1 MLFAPSGP
9 QSPRRRNRIKAILTT
24 MGLVLALYLLF
35 FTPDSR
41 NPARAERGS
50 YAQQRGTDKPDAVA
64 RKQKELVVA
73 SMKDDDTSW
82 LYEFFP
88 EWSKSVYVVDDKQAP
103 LTVTQ
108 NKGRESMVY
117 LT

>member
-9 QSPRRRNRIKAILTT
+9 QGPRRRNRIKAILTT
-24 MGLVLALYLLF
+24 VGIVLAIYLF
-35 FTPDSR
+35 FFQPAHK
-41 NPARAERGS
+41 NPARTDRGS
-50 YAQQRGTDKPDAVA
+50 YAQQRGTDKPDTASGK
-64 RKQKELVVA
+64 RKELVVA
-73 SMKDDDTSW
+73 SMKDDNTSW

-88 EWSKSVYVVDDKQAP
+88 DWTKSVYVVDDKQAP
-103 LTVTQ
+103 LTVTL